1 MSLTSALVLL
11 LASIVAGAINVIIG
25 GGSLITFP
33 VLLAL
38 GYPPMLANVTN
49 CVGMNPGNVSGVLS
63 YRPELKGQRTRLL
76 QLGAVVLLGSLS
88 GATLLLVLPASVFR
102 AIVPVLIA
110 FAALWMA
117 MQPRLR
123 RWMDRRGTRATPG
136 LMLWLGIFLSG
147 VYGGYFG
154 AAQGVILMAI
164 MAVFINERLQRLN
177 GVKNVLALVVNAVAT
192 FVFICST
199 AIVWSAAV
207 LIGAGTFAGGFV
219 GGKVGHKI
227 PDRVL
232 RWIVVGAG
240 LGIALYLEIRT
251 H

>member
-1 MSLTSALVLL
+1 
-11 LASIVAGAINVIIG
+11 
-25 GGSLITFP
+25 
-33 VLLAL
+33 
-38 GYPPMLANVTN
+38 
-49 CVGMNPGNVSGVLS
+49 
-63 YRPELKGQRTRLL
+63 
-76 QLGAVVLLGSLS
+76 
-88 GATLLLVLPASVFR
+88 
-102 AIVPVLIA
+102 
-110 FAALWMA
+110 
-117 MQPRLR
+117 
-123 RWMDRRGTRATPG
+123 
-136 LMLWLGIFLSG
+136 MLWLGIFLSG